1 MEQNKSHIYKADQI
15 NWEKLET
22 VGISK
27 SQIEKDGNLDLLL
40 QGKETGIIPLRLKTN
55 VFSLSMDATLK
66 LEEGVNGNLLVNVNG
81 IMPPEN

>member
-1 MEQNKSHIYKADQI
+1 MEQNKNHIYKTDQI

-27 SQIEKDGNLDLLL
+27 SQIEKEGNLDLLL

-66 LEEGVNGNLLVNVNG
+66 LEEGVNGNLLVNVSG
-81 IMPPEN
+81 ITPPEN

>member
-1 MEQNKSHIYKADQI
+1 MEQNKNHIYKTDQI

-27 SQIEKDGNLDLLL
+27 SQIEKEGNLDLLL

-66 LEEGVNGNLLVNVNG
+66 LEEGVNGNLLVNVSG
-81 IMPPEN
+81 ITPPGN

>member
-27 SQIEKDGNLDLLL
+27 SQIEKEGNLDLL

-81 IMPPEN
+81 ITPPEN

>member
-15 NWEKLET
+15 NWEKLEM

-27 SQIEKDGNLDLLL
+27 SQIEKEGNLDLLL

-66 LEEGVNGNLLVNVNG
+66 LEEGANGNLLVNVNG
-81 IMPPEN
+81 ITPPEN

>member
-1 MEQNKSHIYKADQI
+1 MEQNKSHIYKTDQI

-27 SQIEKDGNLDLLL
+27 SQIEKEGNLDLLL

-66 LEEGVNGNLLVNVNG
+66 LEEGVNGNLLVNVSG
-81 IMPPEN
+81 ITPPEN

>member
-27 SQIEKDGNLDLLL
+27 SQIEKEGNLDLLL

-81 IMPPEN
+81 ITPPEN

>member
-1 MEQNKSHIYKADQI
+1 MEQNKNHIYKADHI

-27 SQIEKDGNLDLLL
+27 SQIEKEGNLDLLL

-66 LEEGVNGNLLVNVNG
+66 LEEGVNGNLLVNVSG
-81 IMPPEN
+81 ITPPEN

>member
-27 SQIEKDGNLDLLL
+27 SQIEKEGNLDLLL

-66 LEEGVNGNLLVNVNG
+66 LEEGVNGNLLVNVSG
-81 IMPPEN
+81 ITPPEN

>member
-15 NWEKLET
+15 NWKKLET

-66 LEEGVNGNLLVNVNG
+66 LEEGVNENLLVNVNG
-81 IMPPEN
+81 ITPPGN